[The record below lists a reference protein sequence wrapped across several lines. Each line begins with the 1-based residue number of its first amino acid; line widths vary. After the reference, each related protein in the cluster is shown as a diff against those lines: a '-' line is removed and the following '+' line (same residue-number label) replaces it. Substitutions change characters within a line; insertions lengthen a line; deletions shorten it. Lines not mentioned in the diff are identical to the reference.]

1 MADRPRPKVAMIG
14 LDAAELSFIQQHL
27 LSLPTLRQI
36 LESGT
41 LHHLA
46 STAGVFP
53 GSVWP
58 TFYGGMHPGDHG
70 IYHHLQW
77 DSAAM
82 QLRRVAEDWLYVE
95 PFWYELERR
104 KLRVA
109 TIDVPMSFP
118 SRLAQGAE
126 IINWGS
132 HDELG
137 PFRAHP
143 KSLAAQIRSRFGHHH
158 PMGCEIPVRKSRD
171 QLERVRRNLIAGARL
186 KGELSLWML
195 AQGEWDFFLTVFGE
209 THRGGH
215 LLWPE
220 EGEEGATPPD
230 GLLDVYRAV
239 DQSLGTLLDAVS
251 GEGTT
256 VIVFA
261 LHGMGRNDSQEHF
274 MPRVMDRVNAGFM
287 GKCAVLDS
295 KNGGD
300 SVTGQ
305 HGVLRT
311 LRESLPAGLQNAI
324 ARAVPVAV
332 RDMVVSRQIS
342 EGHDWGR
349 TPGIALLADLNGY
362 LRWNLQGRERR
373 GMLQPGGEAAED
385 YIAWVR
391 QCLLG
396 LRASDV
402 GVPLVREMLLSR
414 EHFPGRRTDLLPDAV
429 VTWNGLPPISRVD
442 SQGIGSLTAEAATGR
457 AGNHRSDGFCVVLE
471 GTGKPALRVPP
482 PSHISDLSNFV
493 NDKIGQAVSS

>member
-1 MADRPRPKVAMIG
+1 MIG
-14 LDAAELSFIQQHL
+14 LDAAELSFIQEHL
-27 LSLPTLRQI
+27 VSLPTLRRI
-36 LESGT
+36 LESGA
-41 LHHLA
+41 LHQLT
-46 STAGVFP
+46 STAEVFP

-58 TFYGGMHPGDHG
+58 TFYSGMLPGDHG
-70 IYHHLQW
+70 VYHHLQW
-77 DSAAM
+77 DSDAM
-82 QLRRVAEDWLYVE
+82 RLRRVAEDWLYIE
-95 PFWYELERR
+95 PFWYELERCGFQ
-104 KLRVA
+104 VA
-109 TIDVPMSFP
+109 AIDVPMSFP
-118 SRLAQGAE
+118 SRLIRGAE
-126 IINWGS
+126 LINWGS

-143 KSLAAQIRSRFGHHH
+143 GSLAAQIRSQFGHH
-158 PMGCEIPVRKSRD
+158 PMGSEIPVRKSRD

-195 AQGEWDFFLTVFGE
+195 VQGEWDFFLTVFGE

-215 LLWPE
+215 LLWPDD
-220 EGEEGATPPD
+220 GEDGATPPD

-239 DQSLGTLLDAVS
+239 DQSLGTLLDAIS
-251 GEGTT
+251 GPGTT

-287 GKCAVLDS
+287 GKRAGSDRNDGSESLS
-295 KNGGD
+295 
-300 SVTGQ
+300 GQ
-305 HGVLRT
+305 HGIMRT

-342 EGHDWGR
+342 QGHDWER

-373 GMLQPGGEAAED
+373 GMLQPGGEAAEG

-391 QCLLG
+391 ECLLG
-396 LRASDV
+396 LRAADA

-429 VTWNGLPPISRVD
+429 VTWNGLSPISRID
-442 SQGIGSLTAEAATGR
+442 SQGIGSLVAEPATGR
-457 AGNHRSDGFCVVLE
+457 AGNHRSDGFCVVLD
-471 GTGKPALRVPP
+471 GAGQRGLHVPP
-482 PSHISDLSNFV
+482 PSHISELKTFV
-493 NDKIGQAVSS
+493 SALFRQSSTH